1 MTVPAKPDASMYW
14 RREFHGKADQIRLV
28 RAFAAHLL
36 PDFPSLDE
44 LLLVLDELAVNA
56 VRHTRSGHDGGRF
69 TVEISM
75 DVAGVIVYVTDQGGP
90 DEPHVRDIT
99 DLAEGGR
106 GLLTVEALAT
116 TWSCTGDAQGRTVRA
131 TFPRER

>member
-1 MTVPAKPDASMYW
+1 MPLAVTVPAKPDTSMYW

-56 VRHTRSGHDGGRF
+56 VRHTHSGHDGGRF

-90 DEPHVRDIT
+90 DEPH
-99 DLAEGGR
+99 
-106 GLLTVEALAT
+106 
-116 TWSCTGDAQGRTVRA
+116 
-131 TFPRER
+131 